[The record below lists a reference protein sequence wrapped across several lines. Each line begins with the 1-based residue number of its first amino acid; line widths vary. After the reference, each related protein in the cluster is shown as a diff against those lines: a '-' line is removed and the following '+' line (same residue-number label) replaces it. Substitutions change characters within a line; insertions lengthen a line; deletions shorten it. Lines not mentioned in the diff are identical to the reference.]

1 LLTYRYRRWHI
12 SDVFKLFDSHICDQ
26 HTTLTYS
33 QFISFK
39 LRRKKIKTCCAL
51 LFLGLVKN
59 ITQSRMD
66 VRENGKIK
74 RKQLV
79 HNFDQN
85 NGKKEN
91 RNGIGQKC
99 IDLLY

>member
-1 LLTYRYRRWHI
+1 M
-12 SDVFKLFDSHICDQ
+12 
-26 HTTLTYS
+26 
-33 QFISFK
+33 
-39 LRRKKIKTCCAL
+39 
-51 LFLGLVKN
+51 N
-59 ITQSRMD
+59 